1 MSEHIKHILI
11 LAAGI
16 PAVLSV
22 LLYLIAGRQTLRRPN
37 LTLAALSVLP
47 MGIALGVLIA
57 GVVIVLFA
65 DTRQIPV

>member
-1 MSEHIKHILI
+1 MTEHVKHILI
-11 LAAGI
+11 LAAVI

-37 LTLAALSVLP
+37 LTLAALSVLL
-47 MGIALGVLIA
+47 MGIALGVLMA
-57 GVVIVLFA
+57 GIVIVLFA